1 MGMNWQSISRWA
13 ATVATAMTLAF
24 SSGVSLAAPAPMST
38 DVSFQTAFDP
48 PGFASQQFVKVL
60 EEAFRVR
67 LSQTGIFEPR
77 NQHAGGEQKKKNSD
91 AKLKSLKCLISGTVT
106 VGTDYYKTHE
116 AESQEAERN
125 PKVKEKSSSKS
136 HSSKSKKSK
145 ATVNEPPPTVLA
157 ITIDARV
164 IDPTTGEILS
174 VANTAA
180 KASQPI
186 KLPSE
191 DEMKSEN
198 FGDSPFG
205 ELTIDAAA
213 QIVTQFNAQAEKI
226 QKKLTHEP
234 TNSSP
239 SATGEQPVIQEQ

>member
-1 MGMNWQSISRWA
+1 MNWQSISRCA

-24 SSGVSLAAPAPMST
+24 SAGVSLAAPAPMST

-77 NQHAGGEQKKKNSD
+77 NQHSEGEQKKKNSA
-91 AKLKSLKCLISGTVT
+91 AKMKSLKCLISGTVT

-116 AESQEAERN
+116 TESQEAERN
-125 PKVKEKSSSKS
+125 LKVKKKSSKS

-145 ATVNEPPPTVLA
+145 TTANEPPPTVLA

-234 TNSSP
+234 STAP
-239 SATGEQPVIQEQ
+239 ASATGEQPVIQEQ